1 MWTELNSNMQVKRN
15 TASWV
20 NYGAWG
26 HNKILQNSPYNITII
41 RQYFLVHH
49 KENLI
54 FHQKSLK
61 AYFNLPQQSSTFK
74 VIDTCLKRKS
84 DSDTT
89 LQQLLW
95 NVTKLS
101 HLCNY
106 TCNLSIPL
114 RAISFPSLT
123 YSADRSSS
131 MIKVW
136 KPRQFKHLVPR
147 LKYVARHTSTTH
159 IG

>member
-1 MWTELNSNMQVKRN
+1 MEPEDTTRFS
-15 TASWV
+15 
-20 NYGAWG
+20 
-26 HNKILQNSPYNITII
+26 KILLTNW
-41 RQYFLVHH
+41 LVFPCTSQG
-49 KENLI
+49 EFDI
-54 FHQKSLK
+54 
-61 AYFNLPQQSSTFK
+61 SSK
-74 VIDTCLKRKS
+74 VTKGLLQPTPAILDTCLKRKS

-95 NVTKLS
+95 TVTKLS

>member
-1 MWTELNSNMQVKRN
+1 MEPEDTTRFS
-15 TASWV
+15 
-20 NYGAWG
+20 
-26 HNKILQNSPYNITII
+26 KILFTNW
-41 RQYFLVHH
+41 LVFPCTSQGEFDISS
-49 KENLI
+49 KVTKGFIQPTL
-54 FHQKSLK
+54 
-61 AYFNLPQQSSTFK
+61 QSSTFK

-84 DSDTT
+84 DSGTT

>member
-1 MWTELNSNMQVKRN
+1 MEPEDTTRFS
-15 TASWV
+15 
-20 NYGAWG
+20 
-26 HNKILQNSPYNITII
+26 KILLTNW
-41 RQYFLVHH
+41 LVFPCTSQG
-49 KENLI
+49 EFDI
-54 FHQKSLK
+54 
-61 AYFNLPQQSSTFK
+61 SSK
-74 VIDTCLKRKS
+74 VTKGLLQPTPAILNTCLKRKS

>member
-1 MWTELNSNMQVKRN
+1 MEPEDTTRFS
-15 TASWV
+15 
-20 NYGAWG
+20 
-26 HNKILQNSPYNITII
+26 KILLTNW
-41 RQYFLVHH
+41 
-49 KENLI
+49 LI
-54 FHQKSLK
+54 FPCTSQGE
-61 AYFNLPQQSSTFK
+61 FDISSK
-74 VIDTCLKRKS
+74 VTKGLLQPTPAILDTCLKRKS

>member
-1 MWTELNSNMQVKRN
+1 MEPEDTTRFS
-15 TASWV
+15 
-20 NYGAWG
+20 
-26 HNKILQNSPYNITII
+26 KILLTNW
-41 RQYFLVHH
+41 
-49 KENLI
+49 LI
-54 FHQKSLK
+54 FPCTSQGE
-61 AYFNLPQQSSTFK
+61 FDISSK
-74 VIDTCLKRKS
+74 VTKGLLQPTPAILDTCLKRKS

-95 NVTKLS
+95 TVTKLS

>member
-1 MWTELNSNMQVKRN
+1 MEPEDTTRFS
-15 TASWV
+15 
-20 NYGAWG
+20 
-26 HNKILQNSPYNITII
+26 KILLTNW
-41 RQYFLVHH
+41 LVFPCTSQG
-49 KENLI
+49 EFDI
-54 FHQKSLK
+54 
-61 AYFNLPQQSSTFK
+61 SSK
-74 VIDTCLKRKS
+74 VTKGLLQPTPAILDTCLKRKS